1 VHGVHPRKREKVDE
15 TDTRIQEARDG
26 MSSFFRTRDGPKN
39 RYIQAVAMTSMVE
52 HRRQSVA
59 VRLAFQMA
67 AILTLISLPACGF
80 PETIRRLW
88 RVQAAVAHAA
98 GTGSGAVSVN
108 LANGRY
114 LVIAIDNPA
123 RSERPDQVR
132 EKALMLAKAAY
143 AAYDLRSTLEQVTVT
158 FPTVHTALF
167 LVTVRR
173 VGAEDAFRFRSS
185 DLIATAGVDRA
196 MSAPPESVAVYLLP
210 IGDVP
215 SDLMEQ
221 MALRLRR
228 RFPIP
233 LTVLP
238 AAALDP
244 TAYDDRRGQAVADNL
259 IASIA
264 GQYASLLREA
274 DARII
279 AVTAYDM
286 YIRTE
291 QWAFAFSLRG
301 VNNRIAVVSYA
312 RMQPNLFGNAPDEVL
327 LHSRVRKMVT
337 KDIGIMCYGFPMS
350 QNPRSVLYGLI
361 GGTDELDVMT
371 EDFDPL
377 D

>member
-1 VHGVHPRKREKVDE
+1 MGSAGMPRPP
-15 TDTRIQEARDG
+15 AAA
-26 MSSFFRTRDGPKN
+26 PKN
-39 RYIQAVAMTSMVE
+39 RYIEAVAMTSMVE
-52 HRRQSVA
+52 RQRQSVA

-67 AILTLISLPACGF
+67 AILTVISLPACGF

-88 RVQAAVAHAA
+88 AVQAAVAHAA
-98 GTGSGAVSVN
+98 GTGSGAVSVH

-114 LVIAIDNPA
+114 LAIAVDNSA
-123 RSERPDQVR
+123 QSERPDQER
-132 EKALMLAKAAY
+132 DTALMLAKGAY

-167 LVTVRR
+167 FVTVRR
-173 VGAEDAFRFRSS
+173 VSAEHAFRFRSS

-196 MSAPPESVAVYLLP
+196 MPAPPESVDLYLLP
-210 IGDVP
+210 IGEVP

-238 AAALDP
+238 ATALDQ
-244 TAYDDRRGQAVADNL
+244 TAYDDRRSQAVADSL
-259 IASIA
+259 IASVA

-279 AVTAYDM
+279 AITASDM

-291 QWAFAFSLRG
+291 RWAFAFSLRG
-301 VNNRIAVVSYA
+301 VNNQVAVVSYA
-312 RMQPNLFGNAPDEVL
+312 RLRPDLFGNAPDEVL
-327 LHSRVRKMVT
+327 LQSRLRKMIT
-337 KDIGIMCYGFPMS
+337 KDIGIMCYGFPVS
-350 QNPRSVLYGLI
+350 QSPRSVLYGSI